1 MKTRLLLLSMIC
13 AFASAAIAAPPTV
26 TNIQAGQRAGTKL
39 VDITYTLALDT
50 GQKAFVELWFSPD
63 NGLTYPVRC
72 MAVTGDADA
81 NVSAGSK
88 TVVWNAENDWDQQFT
103 SNGRIRVIATY
114 GDQPS
119 GFAGSGGGNGGG
131 PGQGDSSLLD
141 IPWNPYFELVPDHAN
156 PGGPPTWVNVAIP
169 QTSAGPDGIPGN
181 ADDTSSSLAQEIT
194 GSTLSKILADPIE
207 VTNAKWNE
215 VASWGRNNGYTNLQ
229 DAPANNDEPRTDITF
244 WDALR
249 WCNARSEKEGLTP
262 AYYMDANE
270 AIADLNQNGAY
281 ETGEYLD
288 LDGNG
293 QYSPGLTTVFRAG
306 ANIPNYGT
314 GLDSGPPDHIWTTFY
329 PIKKD
334 ANGYRLPILPVFS
347 KLATGGNNQQNW
359 PWGADNPPGLGAPEY
374 ADFAQYVRAT
384 SGGNSFSSPSHATA
398 RQPNGY
404 GLKDVIGNVGEWTED
419 AWEDASNPG
428 SPVLN
433 ASVYGGSY
441 LGLGQVN
448 NPSTF
453 SYPGAAPGWSIS
465 NLWDLFVQGNPT
477 TTSPAIGLRCVRYEQ

>member
-1 MKTRLLLLSMIC
+1 MKTRLLLLSMIW
-13 AFASAAIAAPPTV
+13 AFAYAANAAPPAV
-26 TNIQAGQRAGTKL
+26 TNIQAGQRTGTKL

-72 MAVTGDADA
+72 MTVSGDADA

-88 TVVWNAENDWDQQFT
+88 TVVWNAENDWGHQFT

-114 GDQPS
+114 GDHPS
-119 GFAGSGGGNGGG
+119 GFAGSGSNNGGG

-141 IPWNPYFELVPDHAN
+141 IPWNPYFEQGGDPAN
-156 PGGPPTWVNVAIP
+156 PSWVNRAIP
-169 QTSAGPDGIPGN
+169 QTDHGPDGIPGTP
-181 ADDTSSSLAQEIT
+181 DDGPTWSLAQEIT
-194 GSTLSKILADPIE
+194 GTTLSKILADPIE
-207 VTNAKWNE
+207 VTNEKWNA
-215 VASWGRNNGYTNLQ
+215 VASWGRDHGYTNLQ
-229 DAPANNDEPRTDITF
+229 DAPTNDDEPRTNITF

-270 AIADLNQNGAY
+270 AINDTNQNGSY
-281 ETGEYLD
+281 ETGEYHD

-314 GLDSGPPDHIWTTFY
+314 SISTGPPLDLWITFS

-334 ANGYRLPILPVFS
+334 ANGYRLPIVPIFT

-374 ADFAQYVRAT
+374 GDFAQHVRAT
-384 SGGNSFSSPSHATA
+384 AGGNSVSSPSPATA

-404 GLKDVIGNVGEWTED
+404 GIKDVIGNVGEWTED

-428 SPVLN
+428 NPVLS

-448 NPSTF
+448 VPSTF
-453 SYPGAAPGWSIS
+453 SNPNAGGQPGWTIS
-465 NLWDLFVQGNPT
+465 KLWDLVLDGNPT
-477 TTSPAIGLRCVRYEQ
+477 TTSPAIGLRCVRYEP